1 MKARFLEWIWHI
13 KGSVALA
20 PGQSSAQAFDR
31 LTPLFLQVG
40 TSYDRNDDTL
50 TFSKKDAVAQ
60 DKMSIFDNGVLQIE
74 QGADGAMLQYRLVS
88 RALLFCFLAPLMFL
102 AFAQLTV
109 AVNKFEKASTHE
121 AAKKPEKKEV
131 ALQQNPIDKALGSP
145 APEKPKKDKDK
156 EDKLSPTAS
165 YIFAGLFAALY
176 IFGRIWEARLIKR
189 LFTKSLLASSP
200 A

>member
-121 AAKKPEKKEV
+121 AAKSPRRKKSHFSKTQSIRRWV
-131 ALQQNPIDKALGSP
+131 HPRP
-145 APEKPKKDKDK
+145 
-156 EDKLSPTAS
+156 
-165 YIFAGLFAALY
+165 
-176 IFGRIWEARLIKR
+176 
-189 LFTKSLLASSP
+189 KSLKRTRTKRISFRPQLPISLRVSSRRSISLDEYGKRG
-200 A
+200 